1 MGFEMA
7 TAAEIKKSVDTILAK
22 YYLQKAALNIETDKK
37 SSKPVNP
44 LYDKDPPKNIRG
56 YKQGSSDVTGDS
68 TLTARDIGNLTEGK
82 TRLNVIS
89 ALTKN
94 DGVDFFK
101 FTATTDEKLG
111 IAVTTDKGVRVQIL
125 DAKGRVIGDSEAKFG
140 EKYEN
145 FQKAGAQN
153 LDITK
158 GTYFIKVTR
167 ETGTLNTVTPNYAIQ
182 ISTTKYYESD
192 YDTTETPAPR
202 TTYASAYSQSG
213 ASLNQLLNQVYGG
226 LFDSANGTYYN
237 KEV

>member
-1 MGFEMA
+1 MG
-7 TAAEIKKSVDTILAK
+7 TVAEIQSNVSKSLAQ
-22 YYLQKAALNIETDKK
+22 YLFQRAALNAPPST
-37 SSKPVNP
+37 SKPVNP

-56 YKQGSSDVTGDS
+56 YKQTSQDESGDS

-94 DGVDFFK
+94 DNVDFFK
-101 FTATTDEKLG
+101 LTATTNEKLG

-125 DAKGRVIGDSEAKFG
+125 DSKGKVIADSEAKSG
-140 EKYEN
+140 DKYDN

-158 GTYFIKVTR
+158 GVYFLKVTR
-167 ETGTLNTVTPNYAIQ
+167 ETGTLNTVRPNYAIQ
-182 ISTTKYYESD
+182 VSTTKYYESD

-202 TTYASAYSQSG
+202 QTYASTYAQSG
-213 ASLNQLLNQVYGG
+213 SSLNALLNQVYGG
-226 LFDSANGTYYN
+226 LFDSGNGTYYS